1 MPSAEALSLIAAC
14 HSAVCAP
21 PPAGSGGST
30 KGAGGALARA
40 KARITAP
47 ASNVDRTGRNSFDK
61 YHPHRKADAGP
72 PEDVTPVPAVGRATI
87 GSQKNA
93 PKPVAR
99 PQAARAGVRAKLA
112 RAWQAV
118 RQDTS
123 APVED
128 VTPAPEVRRSDTNVP
143 VTARPKLKITR
154 VAPAGASAKLSRA
167 AAVAGVRSKGAFSN
181 PDKHSDSGYP
191 YPDRRKPKPKSSMVT
206 RAEARRSRG
215 GKDIPVAASA

>member
-1 MPSAEALSLIAAC
+1 MPRAEALSLIAAC
-14 HSAVCAP
+14 HSKACAP
-21 PPAGSGGST
+21 PPAGVGGST

-61 YHPHRKADAGP
+61 YHPYKGPKPVTPATKKRPSGP

-87 GSQKNA
+87 GSPKNA
-93 PKPVAR
+93 PRPTTKAAQAR
-99 PQAARAGVRAKLA
+99 PGVRAKLA

-118 RQDTS
+118 RKDTS

-143 VTARPKLKITR
+143 VAARPKRLKITR

-181 PDKHSDSGYP
+181 PANHSDSGYP
-191 YPDRRKPKPKSSMVT
+191 YPDRRQVKS
-206 RAEARRSRG
+206 
-215 GKDIPVAASA
+215 KAA